1 MQEDFHYYA
10 TYCAAYLAGYTH
22 EESLKICYSAQFVDL
37 CTVSF
42 LSGIKAPLS
51 AATTQLQLEMM
62 DARTDIIG
70 LQDITRIWSA
80 FHFLPYDLHAEV
92 KGGHLYREKYRLICN
107 PNGELVTETV
117 NLAKKTGTLEAA
129 GIAMHVL
136 ADTWAHRYF
145 AGTPS
150 LVINNTNYYFYEL
163 LDRDGREV
171 EKLINFRHNP
181 TTPDDLQKGLYTNS
195 IYNYNEN
202 SIMNLGHGRAGHLP
216 DYCFIKYKYMP
227 AWGRYEVIIK
237 DNQKDYYNAFCQMIY
252 ALKTLRD
259 VDKVFETDVY
269 DTDAVAEIEDGIRR
283 ILAKRQLNACEDWKA
298 LGERLSGM
306 EIETFDIEKFK
317 NEYKN
322 AHEFDKNDTYLG
334 RFIFH
339 AIRHKNMVADK
350 IYESGNRL
358 AGIRKIPKTVKKILQ
373 GGAG

>member
-1 MQEDFHYYA
+1 
-10 TYCAAYLAGYTH
+10 
-22 EESLKICYSAQFVDL
+22 
-37 CTVSF
+37 
-42 LSGIKAPLS
+42 
-51 AATTQLQLEMM
+51 
-62 DARTDIIG
+62 
-70 LQDITRIWSA
+70 
-80 FHFLPYDLHAEV
+80 
-92 KGGHLYREKYRLICN
+92 
-107 PNGELVTETV
+107 
-117 NLAKKTGTLEAA
+117 
-129 GIAMHVL
+129 
-136 ADTWAHRYF
+136 
-145 AGTPS
+145 
-150 LVINNTNYYFYEL
+150 
-163 LDRDGREV
+163 
-171 EKLINFRHNP
+171 
-181 TTPDDLQKGLYTNS
+181 
-195 IYNYNEN
+195 
-202 SIMNLGHGRAGHLP
+202 MNLGHGRAGHLP

-227 AWGRYEVIIK
+227 AWGRYEAIIK

-269 DTDAVAEIEDGIRR
+269 DTDAVAEIEDDIRR

-306 EIETFDIEKFK
+306 EIEAFDIEKYK